1 MNKNPIQGSAMEIRR
16 PKSSKSDTCP
26 ESRDVDGA
34 VINGEVIARYPG
46 RAVNPRREA
55 QPEPGGKGPGT
66 QQSAESIVAATPR
79 REGPKRRE
87 KDTAIVSMDPGDAA
101 TRSEM
106 TPAPHEG
113 SARNARE
120 EEQAASKATAAKEHG
135 EPAGGRHNDSDL
147 AELMPRIV
155 SRENM
160 LAAYQAVKRNA
171 GAAGV
176 DEMSVEAL
184 SDWVRNH
191 WEQTK
196 ASLLAGR
203 YEPQPV
209 KRVDIPKPG
218 GGTRMLGIPTV
229 RDRLIQQ
236 AIHQVLSP
244 LWEREFS
251 PHSHG
256 FRPRRSTHDA
266 VKAARAY
273 VSEGH
278 RWVVDIDLEKFF
290 DRVNHDILMARIAR
304 RVRDKTL
311 LRLIRRY
318 LEAGMMQNGIVEARS
333 EGTPQG
339 GPLSPLLSN
348 ILLDDLDKELER
360 RGHKF
365 ARYADDCNI
374 YVKSKAAGERVLG
387 TVTSFV
393 EKRLKLKVNAAK
405 SAVDRPWNRKFL
417 GYSMTST
424 RQPKLKPAKASV
436 DKLKGNVR
444 ALCRQGRGRNLARF
458 IQEDLNAKLR
468 GWADYFRLSE
478 VTGVFEEIDGWV
490 RRRIRNQQWR
500 QWKRPRTRKKELMKH
515 GLNES
520 RASESVSNGRGPW
533 WNAGASHMNEAL
545 PLGWFRQR
553 RLIFIGER
561 IQRYQKSLKT
571 DF

>member
-1 MNKNPIQGSAMEIRR
+1 MVE
-16 PKSSKSDTCP
+16 
-26 ESRDVDGA
+26 
-34 VINGEVIARYPG
+34 NGEP
-46 RAVNPRREA
+46 
-55 QPEPGGKGPGT
+55 T
-66 QQSAESIVAATPR
+66 
-79 REGPKRRE
+79 
-87 KDTAIVSMDPGDAA
+87 
-101 TRSEM
+101 
-106 TPAPHEG
+106 
-113 SARNARE
+113 
-120 EEQAASKATAAKEHG
+120 
-135 EPAGGRHNDSDL
+135 GGRHKDNDL

-171 GAAGV
+171 GAPGI
-176 DEMSVEAL
+176 DEMSVAAL
-184 SDWVRNH
+184 GDWLREH
-191 WEQTK
+191 WEQIK
-196 ASLLAGR
+196 ASLLEGR

-251 PHSHG
+251 PHSYG

-266 VKAARAY
+266 VKAAREY
-273 VSEGH
+273 VKGGH

-290 DRVNHDILMARIAR
+290 DKVNHDILMARIAR

-311 LRLIRRY
+311 LRLIRCY
-318 LEAGMMQNGIVEARS
+318 LEAGIMHAGISQARS

-348 ILLDDLDKELER
+348 ILLDDLDKELEG

-374 YVKSKAAGERVLG
+374 YVKSRAAGERVLG
-387 TVTSFV
+387 TVTRFV
-393 EKRLKLKVNAAK
+393 EKRLKLKVNSAK
-405 SAVDRPWNRKFL
+405 SAVDRPWKRKFL
-417 GYSMTST
+417 GYSMTSN
-424 RQPKLKPAKASV
+424 REPKLKPAKASV
-436 DKLKGNVR
+436 DKLKDKVR
-444 ALCRQGRGRNLARF
+444 ELCRQGRGRNLQRF

-478 VTGVFEEIDGWV
+478 VREVFEELDAWV
-490 RRRIRNQQWR
+490 RRRIRCQQWR
-500 QWKRPRTRKKELMKH
+500 QWKRPRTRRKELRKH
-515 GLNES
+515 GLNEI
-520 RASESVSNGRGPW
+520 RAAESASNGRGPW

-553 RLIFIGER
+553 QLISVSER
-561 IQRYQKSLKT
+561 IHRYQKSLKK
-571 DF
+571 DS